1 MPMDIPFFLL
11 RKGNMHCS
19 SLLSVRHGPVYAYH
33 VCGHNN
39 PPTWGFFTRKMDTVF
54 VLSLY
59 YNTDIENNVQKDEVT
74 YLKKQKWKSIPEM
87 VLLSPS
93 YLVDTPKTTDYH
105 FYWYKYKHI
114 LCMLVIYNHMFL
126 RTFF

>member
-1 MPMDIPFFLL
+1 MGILYQEDGYCFCP
-11 RKGNMHCS
+11 
-19 SLLSVRHGPVYAYH
+19 
-33 VCGHNN
+33 
-39 PPTWGFFTRKMDTVF
+39 
-54 VLSLY
+54 LY
-59 YNTDIENNVQKDEVT
+59 YNTDIENKVQKDEVT

-114 LCMLVIYNHMFL
+114 LCMLVMYNHMFL
-126 RTFF
+126 RTFLTKNSV